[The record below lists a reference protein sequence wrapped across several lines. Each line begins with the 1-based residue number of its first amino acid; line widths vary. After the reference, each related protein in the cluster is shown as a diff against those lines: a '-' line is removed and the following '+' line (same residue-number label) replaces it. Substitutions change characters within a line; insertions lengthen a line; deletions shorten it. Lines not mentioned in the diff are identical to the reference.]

1 MTQAAAPSSTAAWL
15 IALLAPHTPFGE
27 AIVRRQAERIGK
39 TLATVEGGD
48 VARMGPLIVVAAG
61 VFLDPPA
68 LSAVTAALRTRGG

>member
-1 MTQAAAPSSTAAWL
+1 MTAGGPSATAAWL
-15 IALLAPHTPFGE
+15 IALLTPHTPFGE

-39 TLATVEGGD
+39 SLATVEPGD

-68 LSAVTAALRTRGG
+68 LASVNAALRTRSV